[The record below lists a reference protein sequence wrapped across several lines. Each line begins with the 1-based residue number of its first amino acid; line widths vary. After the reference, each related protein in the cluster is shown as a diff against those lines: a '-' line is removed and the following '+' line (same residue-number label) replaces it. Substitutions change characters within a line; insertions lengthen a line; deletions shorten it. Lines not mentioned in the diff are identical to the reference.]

1 MIKAR
6 ERISKQVDIIKMIQ
20 TSRFVELALKS
31 LIEPQLRKDLKKRSK
46 FEEVDLKAKKVV
58 TER

>member
-31 LIEPQLRKDLKKRSK
+31 LIEPQLRKVLKKRSK
-46 FEEVDLKAKKVV
+46 FEEVDLKAKKAV